1 MLGDIDIIKK
11 QYLFRNFLTNLR
23 KRLHKLIY
31 CYDFNFLKFNLA
43 YKSFIMSKKLWF
55 IFFIVNSLFSQNTFE
70 NYQFRVIDQ
79 ENSKS
84 GIYTIAQD
92 RLGFIWIGTNGAG
105 LYKYDGVNY
114 FAYEHNSKVSTTI
127 NSNLVYST
135 YVDTANRL
143 WIGTDEGLC
152 LYNRDLNNFETIN
165 IQKHFKNE
173 TVFSVKSI
181 IEDNK
186 GNLYLGT
193 LSNGLL
199 MFNINSRKVSKVKSD
214 FPRNS
219 NYLVNCFAKDPK
231 GKIYLGTNYGLKT
244 LDPIKNVVLNVN
256 LGKENQG
263 LFGTIESLFF
273 DKNQNLWIGNGYRGL
288 VKINL
293 YSAEGIKVYSY
304 PITNKRIMAI
314 TAADSKAILCAT
326 ENDGLIVVNDQGIVQ
341 KKYTNSKFDARSLAS
356 NSVWSLCLD
365 KDKRIWLGY
374 YNRGL
379 GVFDKL
385 NNKVNVIESIAG
397 KPNSLQSSCVTS
409 IAKDDFGQ
417 LWISMEGGGV
427 DVYNPI
433 TKDFKHITKLDA
445 SFYSGLTNDNITKV
459 FIDKKQNVWL
469 CSWNEGIYFLK
480 KGSKQF
486 VNFNTKNNSGLVSDH
501 IMAIAED
508 SRGVI
513 WIGTFSNGLHYFNA
527 KESKFH
533 HCNTKPFQVNGEMNS
548 DVRTVLAD
556 SDDVIWVGSTTG
568 LFKVMTRDF
577 ITFSVTS
584 FRDKMSEKLKNHKS
598 THTINTLY
606 QAKNKEIW
614 IGTDGAGL
622 FSYNKKSDVL
632 QWFINFKGLSEK
644 SVASIVESNDGF
656 IWLSGKKGITKLDL
670 KNKTTVNYS
679 TDDGLLSTDFNN
691 NSVLKDEN
699 NGWLYFG
706 SYKGLY
712 YLNPKNVVKSK
723 KEFPVYFSDFK
734 LFNKSVIPLEKDSPL
749 VKVISQ
755 TKKII
760 LKHDQSV
767 FTIDFI
773 GVNYSFPAKNE
784 YAYYLE
790 GFEDSWNYV
799 GNKQSATYTNLAPG
813 NYVFKVKATEKNGIW
828 NQKPLELQIE
838 ILPPWWKT
846 SFAYLF
852 YLLILLAAVYFVNQY
867 FQNRFKEQQMIQFER
882 QKTIQIEKLN
892 NKKLQFFTNISHE
905 FRTPLTL
912 IINPLADILKN
923 KNLDLPQGVLS
934 KLQTIQKSSDRLSR
948 LINELMDFN
957 QLQFNKMTLQVQQIE
972 VVSFTKEIVSFFD
985 EEASSRR
992 IDLRFESNKE
1002 EFKDWIS
1009 PKMLEKIIFNVI
1021 SNAFKV
1027 TPDDGKI
1034 TVKIKV
1040 FDTLDNFPLIGPD
1053 ANYPFFEINIE
1064 DTGAGLDKKDIK
1076 KIFDRFYQVNNLNKA
1091 YYGSTGIGLEVVR
1104 GFIELHKGKI
1114 EVESELGVGTIFKLL
1129 FPIGK
1134 DFFDEN
1140 EVLEEEFVREKKENF
1155 IPSKREVKEPT
1166 NDDEEQLRTHT
1177 ILIVEDNV
1185 ELRNYLK
1192 NELKRD
1198 YKVLVA
1204 ENGQIGLDIALE
1216 KLPDLILTDVIMPVM
1231 NGLDL
1236 CKNIKVNL
1244 KTSHIPLLMLSAKAL
1259 VEDKLE
1265 GIDSGA
1271 DLYLSK
1277 PFDMDILR
1285 SSLAQLITSRQIMFN
1300 KFYNGITKNAKAKTT
1315 TLDNE
1320 FIQKALNY
1328 INENI
1333 SETELSVEILA
1344 SEVFLSRSQLYRKIK
1359 TLTGVS
1365 VNEFIRNVRLEK
1377 AKELIEFGND
1387 NINEISYKVGFSSP
1401 SYFTKCFKEKF
1412 GYLPTHNNK
1421 Q

>member
-1 MLGDIDIIKK
+1 
-11 QYLFRNFLTNLR
+11 
-23 KRLHKLIY
+23 
-31 CYDFNFLKFNLA
+31 
-43 YKSFIMSKKLWF
+43 MSKKLCF
-55 IFFIVNSLFSQNTFE
+55 KFVFFFIINSLFSQNTFE
-70 NYQFRVIDQ
+70 NYRFRLIDQ
-79 ENSKS
+79 ETSKS
-84 GIYTIAQD
+84 GVYTISQD
-92 RLGFIWIGTNGAG
+92 RLGYMWVGTNGAG

-114 FAYEHNSKVSTTI
+114 VAYEHDSKVSNSI
-127 NSNLVYST
+127 NSNLVYAT
-135 YVDTANRL
+135 YVDTGNHL

-152 LYNRDLNNFETIN
+152 LYNRDLNSFETIN
-165 IQKHFKNE
+165 LQKYFKKE
-173 TVFSVKSI
+173 TVISVKSI
-181 IEDNK
+181 IEDDN
-186 GNLYLGT
+186 GNLFLGT

-199 MFNINSRKVSKVKSD
+199 KLNIKTHRVSKIKLDVLTSE
-214 FPRNS
+214 
-219 NYLVNCFAKDPK
+219 NYLINCLIKDKK
-231 GKIYLGTNYGLKT
+231 GKIYLGTSFGLKSI
-244 LDPIKNVVLNVN
+244 DPLKNEVINVN
-256 LGKENQG
+256 LGKDNLK

-273 DKNQNLWIGNGYRGL
+273 DSSQNLWIGNGYRGL
-288 VKINL
+288 VKLDL
-293 YSAEGIKVYSY
+293 YSKVKQVFSY
-304 PITNKRIMAI
+304 PITTKRIMAI
-314 TAADSKAILCAT
+314 TATDSKTILCAT
-326 ENDGLIVVNDQGIVQ
+326 ENDGLIVVNDQGVVQ
-341 KKYTNSKFDARSLAS
+341 KKYTNSKFDTRSLSS
-356 NSVWSLCLD
+356 NSVWSLCFD

-374 YNRGL
+374 YNKGL

-385 NNKVNVIESIAG
+385 DSKINSIESIAG
-397 KPNSLQSSCVTS
+397 KPKSLQTSGVTS
-409 IAKDDFGQ
+409 IAKDSDGQ

-427 DVYNPI
+427 DVYNPT
-433 TKDFKHITKLDA
+433 TKDFIHITKFDTR
-445 SFYSGLTNDNITKV
+445 FRSGLTNDNITKV
-459 FIDKKQNVWL
+459 FIDKKQNIWL
-469 CSWNEGIYFLK
+469 SSWNEGIYFLK

-486 VNFNTKNNSGLVSDH
+486 VNYNTKNTPGLASDH

-513 WIGTFSNGLHYFNA
+513 WIGTFSKGLHYFNPIDG
-527 KESKFH
+527 KFH
-533 HCNTKPFQVNGEMNS
+533 HCNSKPFYTNGELNS
-548 DVRTVLAD
+548 DVRSVMVD
-556 SDDVIWVGSTTG
+556 SDDVIWVGTTTG
-568 LFKVMTRDF
+568 LFKVMTNDF
-577 ITFSVTS
+577 ITFSVKS

-598 THTINTLY
+598 IHTINTLY

-622 FSYNKKSDVL
+622 LSYNKKSDVL
-632 QWFINFKGLSEK
+632 QWYINYKRFFEK
-644 SVASIVESNDGF
+644 SVASIVESNDGS

-670 KNKTTVNYS
+670 KNNTSVNYS
-679 TDDGLLSTDFNN
+679 TEDGLLSTDFNN

-699 NGWLYFG
+699 GLLYFG
-706 SYKGLY
+706 SCEGLNY
-712 YLNPKNVVKSK
+712 FNPNVIAKSK
-723 KEFPVYFSDFK
+723 REFPIYLSDFK
-734 LFNKSVIPLEKDSPL
+734 LFNKSVTPLEKDSPL
-749 VKVISQ
+749 IKVISE

-760 LKHDQSV
+760 LKYDQSV

-773 GVNYSFPAKNE
+773 GLNYSFPAKSE

-799 GNKQSATYTNLAPG
+799 GNKRSATYTNLAPG
-813 NYVFKVKATEKNGIW
+813 NYVFKVKAAQNNGVW
-828 NQKPLELQIE
+828 SKKPLELQIE

-852 YLLILLAAVYFVNQY
+852 YLLLLLAAIYFVNQY

-882 QKTIQIEKLN
+882 EKTIQIEKLN

-912 IINPLADILKN
+912 IINPLEDIIKN
-923 KNLDLPQGVLS
+923 KNLSLPDGVLN
-934 KLQTIQKSSDRLSR
+934 KLHTIQKSSDRLSR

-957 QLQFNKMTLQVQQIE
+957 QLQFNKMTLHVQQIE
-972 VVSFTKEIVSFFD
+972 GVSFTKEIVSFFE
-985 EEASSRR
+985 EEASSRG
-992 IDLRFESNKE
+992 INLQFESNKK
-1002 EFKDWIS
+1002 EFKDWLD
-1009 PKMLEKIIFNVI
+1009 PKMFEKIIFNVI

-1027 TPDDGKI
+1027 TPDNGII
-1034 TVKIKV
+1034 TVKLEVCDELI
-1040 FDTLDNFPLIGPD
+1040 NFPLIGPD
-1053 ANYPFFEINIE
+1053 ANYSFFEIVIE

-1114 EVESELGVGTIFKLL
+1114 EVESELGVGTTFKLL

-1140 EVLEEEFVREKKENF
+1140 EVLLEEFKREERGNF
-1155 IPSKREVKEPT
+1155 IPSMKKEMKQLP
-1166 NDDEEQLRTHT
+1166 NHDEEQVRAHT

-1198 YKVLVA
+1198 YKVLAA
-1204 ENGQIGLDIALE
+1204 ENGQIGLEIALQ
-1216 KLPDLILTDVIMPVM
+1216 KLPDIILTDVIMPVM

-1333 SETELSVEILA
+1333 SETELSVEVLA
-1344 SEVFLSRSQLYRKIK
+1344 SKVFLSRSQLYRKIK

-1365 VNEFIRNVRLEK
+1365 VNEFIRNFRLEK
-1377 AKELIEFGND
+1377 AKELIELGND

-1401 SYFTKCFKEKF
+1401 SYFTKCFKEKY

>member
-1 MLGDIDIIKK
+1 
-11 QYLFRNFLTNLR
+11 
-23 KRLHKLIY
+23 
-31 CYDFNFLKFNLA
+31 
-43 YKSFIMSKKLWF
+43 MSKKLYF
-55 IFFIVNSLFSQNTFE
+55 RIVFFFIVNSLFSQNAFE
-70 NYQFRVIDQ
+70 NYHFRVIDQ
-79 ENSKS
+79 EASKS

-92 RLGFIWIGTNGAG
+92 QLGFIWIGTNGAG

-114 FAYEHNSKVSTTI
+114 VAYEHNSMYNQSI
-127 NSNLVYST
+127 NSNLVYAT
-135 YVDTANRL
+135 YVDTGGRL
-143 WIGTDEGLC
+143 WVGTDEGLC
-152 LYNRDLNNFETIN
+152 LYNRNLNSFETIN
-165 IQKHFKNE
+165 IQKHFKKE

-199 MFNINSRKVSKVKSD
+199 KLNIKSRKLVKVKSD
-214 FPRNS
+214 VPVNA
-219 NYLVNCFAKDPK
+219 NYLVNCLVKDKK
-231 GKIYLGTNYGLKT
+231 GKIYLGTNFGLKS
-244 LDPIKNVVLNVN
+244 LDPIKNEALKVN
-256 LGKENQG
+256 LGKDNLM

-273 DKNQNLWIGNGYRGL
+273 DSNQNLWIGNGYKGL

-293 YSAEGIKVYSY
+293 YSEVIQVFSF
-304 PITNKRIMAI
+304 PITSKRIMAI
-314 TAADSKAILCAT
+314 TAMDPTTILCAT
-326 ENDGLIVVNDQGIVQ
+326 ENDGLIVVNGQGVVQ
-341 KKYTNSKFDARSLAS
+341 KKYTNSKFDTRSLAS

-365 KDKRIWLGY
+365 KDKRVWLGY

-385 NNKVNVIESIAG
+385 NNKVNVIESIPG
-397 KPNSLQSSCVTS
+397 KPNSLQTSCVTS
-409 IAKDDFGQ
+409 IAKDDANQ

-427 DVYNPI
+427 DVYNLI
-433 TKDFKHITKLDA
+433 TKDFKHITKLDTRY
-445 SFYSGLTNDNITKV
+445 YSGLTNDNITKV
-459 FIDKKQNVWL
+459 FMDKKKNVWL

-480 KGSKQF
+480 YGSNQF
-486 VNFNTKNNSGLVSDH
+486 INYNTKNTPGLVSDH
-501 IMAIAED
+501 IMSIAED
-508 SRGVI
+508 SRGII
-513 WIGTFSNGLHYFNA
+513 WIGTFSKGLHYFNP
-527 KESKFH
+527 KEGKFQ
-533 HCNTKPFQVNGEMNS
+533 HCNTKPFHENGEMNS

-568 LFKVMTRDF
+568 LFKVMTTDF
-577 ITFSVTS
+577 ISFSVTS

-622 FSYNKKSDVL
+622 FSYNKQSDVL
-632 QWFINFKGLSEK
+632 QWYINYKGFFEK
-644 SVASIVESNDGF
+644 SVAAIIESNDGS

-679 TDDGLLSTDFNN
+679 ADDGLLSNDFNN
-691 NSVLKDEN
+691 NSVLKDQN

-706 SYKGLY
+706 SYTGLNF
-712 YLNPKNVVKSK
+712 LNPNNVVKSK
-723 KEFPVYFSDFK
+723 KEFPVYFTDFK
-734 LFNKSVIPLEKDSPL
+734 LFNKSVVPLEKDSPL
-749 VKVISQ
+749 IKVISE

-799 GNKQSATYTNLAPG
+799 GNKRSATYTNLAPG
-813 NYVFKVKATEKNGIW
+813 KYVFKVKATEKNGIW
-828 NQKPLELQIE
+828 NHSPLELQIE

-852 YLLILLAAVYFVNQY
+852 YLLILLAAAYFVNEY
-867 FQNRFKEQQMIQFER
+867 MQNRFKGRQMIQFER
-882 QKTIQIEKLN
+882 EKTIQTEKLN

-912 IINPLADILKN
+912 IINPLEDILKN
-923 KNLDLPQGVLS
+923 KNLELPDGVLS
-934 KLQTIQKSSDRLSR
+934 KLQTIQKSSDRLFR

-972 VVSFTKEIVSFFD
+972 IVSFTKEIVSFFE
-985 EEASSRR
+985 EEASSRG
-992 IDLRFESNKE
+992 INLRFESNKE
-1002 EFKDWIS
+1002 EFKDWLS
-1009 PKMLEKIIFNVI
+1009 PKMFEKIIFNVI

-1027 TPDDGKI
+1027 TPDNGKI
-1034 TVKIKV
+1034 TVKIEV
-1040 FDTLDNFPLIGPD
+1040 FEQLDNFPLIDPD
-1053 ANYPFFEINIE
+1053 VNFPFFEINIE

-1114 EVESELGVGTIFKLL
+1114 EVESELGVGTTFRLL

-1140 EVLEEEFVREKKENF
+1140 EVLQEEFIREKKENF
-1155 IPSKREVKEPT
+1155 IPSIKREVKDFI
-1166 NDDEEQLRTHT
+1166 NDEEEQLRTHT

-1192 NELKRD
+1192 DELKKD
-1198 YKVLVA
+1198 YKVLIA
-1204 ENGQIGLDIALE
+1204 ENGQIGFEIALQ

-1236 CKNIKVNL
+1236 CKNIKLNL

-1328 INENI
+1328 INDNI
-1333 SETELSVEILA
+1333 SETELSVEVLA

>member
-1 MLGDIDIIKK
+1 
-11 QYLFRNFLTNLR
+11 
-23 KRLHKLIY
+23 
-31 CYDFNFLKFNLA
+31 
-43 YKSFIMSKKLWF
+43 
-55 IFFIVNSLFSQNTFE
+55 
-70 NYQFRVIDQ
+70 
-79 ENSKS
+79 
-84 GIYTIAQD
+84 
-92 RLGFIWIGTNGAG
+92 
-105 LYKYDGVNY
+105 
-114 FAYEHNSKVSTTI
+114 
-127 NSNLVYST
+127 
-135 YVDTANRL
+135 
-143 WIGTDEGLC
+143 
-152 LYNRDLNNFETIN
+152 
-165 IQKHFKNE
+165 
-173 TVFSVKSI
+173 
-181 IEDNK
+181 
-186 GNLYLGT
+186 
-193 LSNGLL
+193 
-199 MFNINSRKVSKVKSD
+199 
-214 FPRNS
+214 
-219 NYLVNCFAKDPK
+219 
-231 GKIYLGTNYGLKT
+231 
-244 LDPIKNVVLNVN
+244 
-256 LGKENQG
+256 
-263 LFGTIESLFF
+263 
-273 DKNQNLWIGNGYRGL
+273 
-288 VKINL
+288 
-293 YSAEGIKVYSY
+293 
-304 PITNKRIMAI
+304 
-314 TAADSKAILCAT
+314 
-326 ENDGLIVVNDQGIVQ
+326 
-341 KKYTNSKFDARSLAS
+341 
-356 NSVWSLCLD
+356 
-365 KDKRIWLGY
+365 
-374 YNRGL
+374 
-379 GVFDKL
+379 
-385 NNKVNVIESIAG
+385 
-397 KPNSLQSSCVTS
+397 
-409 IAKDDFGQ
+409 
-417 LWISMEGGGV
+417 
-427 DVYNPI
+427 
-433 TKDFKHITKLDA
+433 
-445 SFYSGLTNDNITKV
+445 
-459 FIDKKQNVWL
+459 
-469 CSWNEGIYFLK
+469 
-480 KGSKQF
+480 
-486 VNFNTKNNSGLVSDH
+486 
-501 IMAIAED
+501 MAIAED

-1192 NELKRD
+1192 SELKRD

-1244 KTSHIPLLMLSAKAL
+1244 KTSHIPLLMLSVKAL